1 MAVYRSVFEEKKT
14 IYMYSAS
21 SNESKYKLY
30 SLPEHQE
37 DGIMT
42 AHSMTQD
49 VGSTLQAI
57 LAKLEKLNSVE

>member
-14 IYMYSAS
+14 IYSAS
-21 SNESKYKLY
+21 SNESKYKPY
-30 SLPEHQE
+30 SSPEHQE

-49 VGSTLQAI
+49 VGSTQQAI
-57 LAKLEKLNSVE
+57 LAKLEKL